1 MYFANREVCAL
12 TKALH
17 RCLAR
22 LVTSASEL
30 QDDSRT
36 RGLPDRLLGGVV
48 EFVVLETVARGGTGA
63 LHLCTQLSEKRA
75 CIASTW
81 RTNEACHWL
90 AVCCVEGSGQV
101 WARLGHDRSQAERF
115 RRRAVQKASSSE
127 SEPFRK
133 RAVKEV
139 QKASSSE
146 SEQFR
151 KRAVQKAKQFIVRK
165 VSKLQIASKPHSKQ
179 VKSAMC
185 SMLSYLCSM
194 LSSRCYFT
202 VNLTI
207 KHAVISCY
215 FTLLSYHVTSPA
227 STLLSAGADG
237 VNGSQ
242 CVLGQQA
249 AHLTLSSVVLI
260 LRASA
265 MLSAPFA
272 PMTLL

>member
-1 MYFANREVCAL
+1 MERPHSPGRHGMRVGSEYRPKGQRTREAAPQIVSAFACLTNAFQLRRPRRGRMYFANREVCAL

-146 SEQFR
+146 SE
-151 KRAVQKAKQFIVRK
+151 AVHS
-165 VSKLQIASKPHSKQ
+165 SKSEQAANSKQ
-179 VKSAMC
+179 A
-185 SMLSYLCSM
+185 
-194 LSSRCYFT
+194 T
-202 VNLTI
+202 
-207 KHAVISCY
+207 
-215 FTLLSYHVTSPA
+215 
-227 STLLSAGADG
+227 
-237 VNGSQ
+237 
-242 CVLGQQA
+242 
-249 AHLTLSSVVLI
+249 
-260 LRASA
+260 
-265 MLSAPFA
+265 
-272 PMTLL
+272 